1 LQFTIYKIKARALLK
16 MQAKVDWFLDGLGE
30 LIKLENVELCSVTFF
45 MKIKVMIVY
54 DNKFRFSY

>member
-1 LQFTIYKIKARALLK
+1 

-30 LIKLENVELCSVTFF
+30 LIKLENVELCSVTYF